1 MPPKQIEK
9 STQFQVSGSLN
20 TMTAHNE
27 ALTTNVWPL
36 SKAAEQKLIFIKT
49 LKHAMN
55 FRFFIEQ
62 KCSLLSFESVSA
74 S

>member
-1 MPPKQIEK
+1 MQIEK

-36 SKAAEQKLIFIKT
+36 SKAVKQTPVFIKT
-49 LKHAMN
+49 LKHSMN
-55 FRFFIEQ
+55 CPFQVFY
-62 KCSLLSFESVSA
+62 
-74 S
+74 